1 MNLEKNV
8 PEIRFNGFS
17 GEWAQRPFGDCFDNI
32 PNNTLSRADLNYE
45 YGIAKNV
52 HYGDVL
58 IKFGEILDASDTSI
72 PFVTDEN
79 VVSKQKHAAL
89 KNGDIVIADAAE
101 DSTVGKCTELF
112 NIDEQV
118 ILSGL
123 HTIAVRPNLPFAS
136 KYLGYYLN
144 SSSYHDQ
151 LLPLMQGTKV
161 LSISKTALKNTSVNF
176 PSANGEQIQI
186 GNYFQKLDSLI
197 NQHQQKHDKLSNIKK
212 AMLEKMFPKQ
222 GETMPEIRFKGFG
235 GEWEEKELEYIV
247 EKAVDNR
254 GKTPPTSSNGEHP
267 LLEVASLGSFKP
279 DYSAVLKY
287 VDENTYNSWF
297 RSHIQEGDILFS
309 TVGNTGLVSLMDDFK
324 GAAIAQ
330 NIVGF
335 RSVNNNDS
343 NFIYSMFQLEENLN
357 KAKRIEMGAVQ
368 PSVKVSQLIKIKYMI
383 SLDSNEQKRIGSVFK
398 LLDTLI
404 NQHQQQ
410 IIKLNNIKQAC
421 LSKMFV

>member
-1 MNLEKNV
+1 MRVEKNV
-8 PEIRFNGFS
+8 PEIRFEGFS

-45 YGIAKNV
+45 HGIAKNV

-79 VVSKQKHAAL
+79 VVGKQKHAAL

-176 PSANGEQIQI
+176 PSANEEQTAI
-186 GNYFQKLDSLI
+186 GNTFQKLDNLI

-222 GETMPEIRFKGFG
+222 GETMPEIRFKGFS
-235 GEWEEKELEYIV
+235 GEWEEIELSDEVTFINGRAYSQEELLDKGKYTVLRVGNFYTNSSWYYSDLELGDKYYADNGDLLYTWSASFGPHIWNGDKV
-247 EKAVDNR
+247 IYHYHIWKLELSENVDKLFLLHLLDYDR
-254 GKTPPTSSNGEHP
+254 AKILSGSNGSTMIHIT
-267 LLEVASLGSFKP
+267 K
-279 DYSAVLKY
+279 SAMEAKKVFIPKK
-287 VDENTYNSWF
+287 DEQ
-297 RSHIQEGDILFS
+297 IVI
-309 TVGNTGLVSLMDDFK
+309 GN
-324 GAAIAQ
+324 
-330 NIVGF
+330 
-335 RSVNNNDS
+335 
-343 NFIYSMFQLEENLN
+343 YFQKLD
-357 KAKRIEMGAVQ
+357 V
-368 PSVKVSQLIKIKYMI
+368 LIKH
-383 SLDSNEQKRIGSVFK
+383 
-398 LLDTLI
+398 
-404 NQHQQQ
+404 HQQQ
-410 IIKLNNIKQAC
+410 ITKLNNIKQAC